1 MKYIVSKSSQG
12 IDFMDWEKTVG
23 GLNRLKRSV
32 SIKGCAFVA
41 DKKTLEAVNGV
52 VTEITDEDYD
62 WLKDNPTFKQME
74 KDGFMVVMD
83 KEKEAKKEAE
93 KGDKKDASAQLT
105 PEDFEAAGKEPPVID
120 PAETKSKRKRK

>member
-12 IDFMDWEKTVG
+12 IEFMDWEKTVG

-32 SIKGCAFVA
+32 VIKGTAFVA
-41 DKKTLEAVNGV
+41 DKKTLEANKGC
-52 VTEITDEDYD
+52 VTEISDEDYE

-74 KDGFMVVMD
+74 NDGYMVVMD
-83 KEKEAKKEAE
+83 KEKAAEKEAE

>member
-23 GLNRLKRSV
+23 GLNRLKRTI
-32 SIKGCAFVA
+32 SIKGSAYVA
-41 DKKTLEAVNGV
+41 DKKTLEAVKGE
-52 VTEITDEDYD
+52 VTEISDEDYE

-74 KDGFMVVMD
+74 KDGYMVVME

>member
-12 IDFMDWEKTVG
+12 IDFMDWEKTIG
-23 GLNRLKRSV
+23 GLNRLKRTV
-32 SIKGCAFVA
+32 SIKGSAYVA
-41 DKKTLEAVNGV
+41 DKKTLEAVKGE
-52 VTEITDEDYD
+52 VTEISDEDYE

-74 KDGFMVVMD
+74 KDGYMVVME